1 MTIDKMVH
9 YIGNQHIV
17 NNINSL
23 NETELTHR
31 LQAHKNEIQFRLNNG
46 LFDTNQV
53 PMNWISEQE
62 LIQYRLRQH

>member
-23 NETELTHR
+23 SQVQLIAR
-31 LQAHKNEIQFRLNNG
+31 LQAHKNEIEFRLNNG
-46 LFDTNQV
+46 LFDTKQV
-53 PMNWISEQE
+53 PINWIAEQE
-62 LIQYRLRQH
+62 FIQYRLR